1 MPTNE
6 KVIKVFPRVT
16 FIVGGAAS
24 GKSAWAEGFVESCK
38 KSKTYLATS
47 QVLDGEMRAK
57 VDAHVAR
64 RDQSWALIEAQMDLR
79 PALSGLKPDQI
90 CLLDCATM
98 WLSNHL
104 LADSDLDVAQAALL
118 AALAECRANL
128 VIVSNEVG
136 QGIVPENPLARQFR
150 EAQGRLNIALAAHAD
165 LVVQVTVGLPLVL
178 KGTLP

>member
-1 MPTNE
+1 
-6 KVIKVFPRVT
+6 VFPRVT

-24 GKSAWAEGFVESCK
+24 GKSAWAEGFAESSG
-38 KSKTYLATS
+38 KSKVYLATS

-64 RDQSWALIEAQMDLR
+64 RDQSWALIEAQMDLG
-79 PALSGLKPDQI
+79 PALRGLNAGQV

-104 LADSDLDVAQAALL
+104 LANSDLAVAQNALL
-118 AALAECRANL
+118 ATLADCRADL

-150 EAQGRLNIALAAHAD
+150 EAQGRLNIALAARAD

>member
-1 MPTNE
+1 MPANE

-24 GKSAWAEGFVESCK
+24 GKSLWAEDFADTSG

-57 VDAHVAR
+57 IDLHIAR

-79 PALSGLKPDQI
+79 PALSELNPGQI
-90 CLLDCATM
+90 CLIDCATM

-104 LADSDLDVAQAALL
+104 LAASDLATAQAGFLHAINDCP
-118 AALAECRANL
+118 ADL

-136 QGIVPENPLARQFR
+136 QGIVPENALARRFR
-150 EAQGRLNIALAAHAD
+150 EAQGRLNIALAARAD

>member
-24 GKSAWAEGFVESCK
+24 GKSAWAEGFMESSV
-38 KSKTYLATS
+38 KSKVYLATS
-47 QVLDGEMRAK
+47 QVLDDEMRAK
-57 VDAHVAR
+57 VAAHVAR
-64 RDQSWALIEAQMDLR
+64 RDPSWALIEAQMDLG
-79 PALSGLKPDQI
+79 PALSGLKTGQI

-104 LADSDLDVAQAALL
+104 LADSDPDVAQSALL
-118 AALAECRANL
+118 AAIKNCRADL

-136 QGIVPENPLARQFR
+136 QGIVPENPLARRFR
-150 EAQGRLNIALAAHAD
+150 EAQGRLNIALAARAD